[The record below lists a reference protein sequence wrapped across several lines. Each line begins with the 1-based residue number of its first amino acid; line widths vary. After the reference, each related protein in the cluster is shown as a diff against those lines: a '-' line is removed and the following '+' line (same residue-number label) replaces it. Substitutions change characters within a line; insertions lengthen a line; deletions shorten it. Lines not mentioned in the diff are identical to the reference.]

1 VTTLARTV
9 PAIQRL
15 FALKLAMSLKSEET
29 GETREETLTQLSL
42 KCNITLQVNHLSDG
56 FKVGLTEERELRSE
70 ITSANTLFT
79 GESKLAGLPPVL
91 NAHLVRMFYKLASN
105 LDAEGSAGNKA
116 KILRSVAFPERLDLY
131 EHCAESLKKELDP
144 ARKDKLEAEEIE
156 ASAKL
161 KLAQGKLEGNGKG
174 AAGTKEE
181 ADKLLDAMKAGSGEE
196 ATAEKKRRVGEGS
209 SSAADAEMV
218 DADAAA
224 VPETAEAIEAAAT
237 AAAAEAA
244 EAARAKASSEKC
256 DGTRPTGVYSLVA
269 VLTHKGRSSD
279 SGHYESWVKNAA
291 ADDSWTEFDDHTPT
305 PKTATEILNLKG
317 GGDHHMGYI
326 LVYKAQHI

>member
-1 VTTLARTV
+1 MARKTDT
-9 PAIQRL
+9 
-15 FALKLAMSLKSEET
+15 F
-29 GETREETLTQLSL
+29 LS
-42 KCNITLQVNHLSDG
+42 QSQ
-56 FKVGLTEERELRSE
+56 
-70 ITSANTLFT
+70 
-79 GESKLAGLPPVL
+79 
-91 NAHLVRMFYKLASN
+91 
-105 LDAEGSAGNKA
+105 
-116 KILRSVAFPERLDLY
+116 
-131 EHCAESLKKELDP
+131 ELDP

-209 SSAADAEMV
+209 SSAVDAEMV

-279 SGHYESWVKNAA
+279 SGHCTYVRLSQIPASLFA
-291 ADDSWTEFDDHTPT
+291 HTRP
-305 PKTATEILNLKG
+305 AKG
-317 GGDHHMGYI
+317 LLPLPIVQSNY
-326 LVYKAQHI
+326 